1 MFQSKMEE
9 LDLFRGDTVLLKG
22 KEAKETVC
30 IALTDDSV
38 RHNEIA
44 MNRCVRNNLCLKIG
58 GSVRYQPHNVY
69 SYIHTAFLL
78 LLFVCIEV
86 YCPSQQFLTHVRID
100 SLVEKFL
107 VPT

>member
-58 GSVRYQPHNVY
+58 DSVRYEPHNFTVT
-69 SYIHTAFLL
+69 YIQPFYFFR
-78 LLFVCIEV
+78 LFVLR
-86 YCPSQQFLTHVRID
+86 FT
-100 SLVEKFL
+100 
-107 VPT
+107 VPVNNF